1 MDIFAPRR
9 MRVMQIDGDYAKLI
23 SEEGI
28 EDLVARALLPQNV
41 QEGDVL
47 LYQNLSYEILPE

>member
-9 MRVMQIDGDYAKLI
+9 MRVCQIDGDYAKLI

-28 EDLVARALLPQNV
+28 EDLVARALLPNNI
-41 QEGDVL
+41 QEGDLL
-47 LYQNLSYEILPE
+47 LYQNLSYEILPK